1 MESQKNM
8 FQTTNQPWIFH
19 YQRLNHHSITINIPI
34 KSLGILLVV
43 CPTKYL
49 QFSEWISPSAW
60 WLIDPSS
67 PKISPQDWDPSPAI
81 AWTVAWKKWPNSK
94 VYGRYNELVFMGGMS
109 WFINQIH
116 ITGWPHPA
124 LHLHFQIDDFLIRTG
139 APRHVAHAHD
149 PPEGGIPTL
158 MPLLWAK
165 CGELGE
171 LGCWDVGGRG
181 YGVVLGIIEPVKT
194 KCNAHIGMNNELY
207 MIIGEWVIL
216 PDLNRTS
223 GSTNLQVLT
232 ELLKRQECPTS
243 IVYI

>member
-109 WFINQIH
+109 WFINQH
-116 ITGWPHPA
+116 SHHWVAPSCITSPFSNRRFSHSHGRAPTCRPRPRPTWGWHTDFDAAA
-124 LHLHFQIDDFLIRTG
+124 LSEVRR
-139 APRHVAHAHD
+139 AWRAWV
-149 PPEGGIPTL
+149 
-158 MPLLWAK
+158 
-165 CGELGE
+165 
-171 LGCWDVGGRG
+171 LGCWGSGLRSCSWD
-181 YGVVLGIIEPVKT
+181 
-194 KCNAHIGMNNELY
+194 
-207 MIIGEWVIL
+207 
-216 PDLNRTS
+216 NRT
-223 GSTNLQVLT
+223 GENQVQCT
-232 ELLKRQECPTS
+232 HWDE
-243 IVYI
+243 